1 MVVKLHV
8 LVCDME
14 EKVQDSAKKVSQD
27 LPSAKHTQP
36 MPVF

>member
-14 EKVQDSAKKVSQD
+14 EKVQDSAKKVSRGII
-27 LPSAKHTQP
+27 LAINP
-36 MPVF
+36 